1 MRDSPREELAVTG
14 SGSLSA
20 AQMLIIL
27 CEEKRGMRGGEI
39 YVQKVRYTVYVSIVY
54 YNRDNNKHKI
64 RDFTH
69 LWVSKEKSSQVII
82 I

>member
-27 CEEKRGMRGGEI
+27 CEEKRGSRARSMYKKFGI
-39 YVQKVRYTVYVSIVY
+39 YVSIVY
-54 YNRDNNKHKI
+54 YITGITTNI
-64 RDFTH
+64 
-69 LWVSKEKSSQVII
+69 KSETIPTCG
-82 I
+82 

>member
-27 CEEKRGMRGGEI
+27 CEEKRGRRGTRSVYKKFG
-39 YVQKVRYTVYVSIVY
+39 RYSM
-54 YNRDNNKHKI
+54 
-64 RDFTH
+64 
-69 LWVSKEKSSQVII
+69 
-82 I
+82 